1 MNTYATA
8 AITVFSLLGICCIA
22 VIIYDQVK
30 LDGKILKS
38 LSESSVLDNAKKT
51 INFANHCRNIAVA
64 IFAVQSITSGIA
76 LSMATSKD
84 AECCSTPL
92 DGYEVTCVDSS
103 EYDKEI
109 SSSGLSTFFTLY
121 SLLAFATV
129 ANLLRLSEIWKYKF
143 ASLGYLY
150 SLYTMRAQSSHK
162 VMVFLNL
169 VFALIGLIYAMAVM
183 NSSDGDSDEVNATV
197 FAFIT
202 LCFMILEFY
211 SSQELEI
218 KIESDDERISE
229 LKEYTVKMGIYDF
242 FFQDATAEIGELE
255 DRVLYTVIH
264 ADSPDGY
271 KNLQKLLGL
280 EEEEEKVHEFVEL
293 FKLASRKF
301 VADQISEKIELK
313 EDTNGQAGIEE
324 LPLSE
329 RITNLIPEV
338 CKKEI
343 NILLHFRSVAL
354 AIYAFVEFANNIV
367 LAANKYQGVKSC
379 CAANTGL
386 VSSEDSLTCV
396 NEDDYDGSFERDDYR
411 GFIACYVVIMYIT
424 LVNWYRIGEFRKHD
438 FASIGYII
446 SLQSVRRATSN
457 ALLVALNIVFLHIAF
472 AYGLSK
478 VTENEEHDGD
488 DILSLLFGFVTIII
502 AVTQL
507 YVNQELKFENPSGEV
522 SVTEWK
528 YKKMTI
534 FTETT
539 DLLMEVKDTLLH
551 HLMRTGEAGPD
562 TYKHELARL
571 QKVFVKNKDNEELTE
586 KDVKDLAAN
595 LKRFN
600 AEERDEVTVKMV
612 DPEESATC
620 ASLKTEGN
628 EPSWFN
634 WLREIAPCAPSWD
647 PFSRACD
654 HAFVCKEGSV
664 FLDEKGDEDKNCLP
678 FHSDKKFKS
687 KQTVTID
694 KKKKTRTERIT
705 YYDKNE
711 KTTVFDL
718 NMEMKDGIN

>member
-1 MNTYATA
+1 
-8 AITVFSLLGICCIA
+8 
-22 VIIYDQVK
+22 
-30 LDGKILKS
+30 
-38 LSESSVLDNAKKT
+38 
-51 INFANHCRNIAVA
+51 
-64 IFAVQSITSGIA
+64 
-76 LSMATSKD
+76 
-84 AECCSTPL
+84 
-92 DGYEVTCVDSS
+92 
-103 EYDKEI
+103 
-109 SSSGLSTFFTLY
+109 
-121 SLLAFATV
+121 
-129 ANLLRLSEIWKYKF
+129 
-143 ASLGYLY
+143 
-150 SLYTMRAQSSHK
+150 
-162 VMVFLNL
+162 
-169 VFALIGLIYAMAVM
+169 
-183 NSSDGDSDEVNATV
+183 
-197 FAFIT
+197 
-202 LCFMILEFY
+202 
-211 SSQELEI
+211 
-218 KIESDDERISE
+218 
-229 LKEYTVKMGIYDF
+229 
-242 FFQDATAEIGELE
+242 
-255 DRVLYTVIH
+255 
-264 ADSPDGY
+264 
-271 KNLQKLLGL
+271 
-280 EEEEEKVHEFVEL
+280 
-293 FKLASRKF
+293 
-301 VADQISEKIELK
+301 
-313 EDTNGQAGIEE
+313 
-324 LPLSE
+324 
-329 RITNLIPEV
+329 
-338 CKKEI
+338 
-343 NILLHFRSVAL
+343 
-354 AIYAFVEFANNIV
+354 
-367 LAANKYQGVKSC
+367 
-379 CAANTGL
+379 
-386 VSSEDSLTCV
+386 
-396 NEDDYDGSFERDDYR
+396 
-411 GFIACYVVIMYIT
+411 
-424 LVNWYRIGEFRKHD
+424 
-438 FASIGYII
+438 
-446 SLQSVRRATSN
+446 
-457 ALLVALNIVFLHIAF
+457 
-472 AYGLSK
+472 
-478 VTENEEHDGD
+478 
-488 DILSLLFGFVTIII
+488 
-502 AVTQL
+502 L

-718 NMEMKDGIN
+718 NMEMKDGIKIDEMKDGIKIEETYTDPQKNTKTTVFDLEGNVVEKKTGTIHGKKLTVVTTDREGTEIKTEEFDLKDGEINENGDHVESNESKGNEEV